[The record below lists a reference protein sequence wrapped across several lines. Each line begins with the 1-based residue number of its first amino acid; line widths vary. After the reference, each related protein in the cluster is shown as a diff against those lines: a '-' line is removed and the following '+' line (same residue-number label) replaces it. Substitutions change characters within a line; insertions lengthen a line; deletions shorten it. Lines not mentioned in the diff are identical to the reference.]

1 MVKGSAET
9 GKNEKRG
16 PVWFV
21 NHTSVRTRCQGRQ
34 TEARTVLTSHSNKLC
49 ITSQR
54 TGRWQLL
61 LSLKPYAEG
70 GS

>member
-9 GKNEKRG
+9 GRNEKRG
-16 PVWFV
+16 PVWSA
-21 NHTSVRTRCQGRQ
+21 NHASARTRCQGRQ
-34 TEARTVLTSHSNKLC
+34 TEARTVLITHSNKLC

-54 TGRWQLL
+54 TGRWQFL